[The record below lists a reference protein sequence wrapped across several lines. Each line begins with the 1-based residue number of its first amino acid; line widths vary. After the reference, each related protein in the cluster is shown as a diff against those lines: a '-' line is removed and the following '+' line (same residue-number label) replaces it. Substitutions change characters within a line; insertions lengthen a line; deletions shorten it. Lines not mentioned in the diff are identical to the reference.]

1 VSGVPLSAAPL
12 GVTVGAVRLGVVTIG
27 QAPRTDLTP
36 DLARWLPGVELVER
50 GVLDGMGPAEL
61 AAMAPAD
68 GDHVLT
74 TRLADGG
81 SVEIGERQVQERLPA
96 LVAALEDEVDAVLLA
111 CTGPFAVLP
120 HRKPLFVPDALIALG
135 TAALATAVAPMDA
148 PPASRSR
155 GPAAA
160 RTDPPVPESAGAA
173 AARTD
178 PPVPESAG
186 AAAARTDPPV
196 PESAGPTRVGVI
208 CPLPEQQGF
217 TVAKFSPRLGGQHV
231 LTAAASPYTGSAEE
245 LAAAGIALRDAG
257 AQLLAL
263 DCIGYT
269 AAMRDAVAAETGLPV
284 VLARS
289 VAARLAAEV
298 LDSIVPGR
306 PA

>member
-1 VSGVPLSAAPL
+1 MSGVPLSAAPL

-160 RTDPPVPESAGAA
+160 RTDPPVPESAG
-173 AARTD
+173 
-178 PPVPESAG
+178 
-186 AAAARTDPPV
+186 
-196 PESAGPTRVGVI
+196 PTRVGVI

>member
-1 VSGVPLSAAPL
+1 MSGVPLSAAPL

-186 AAAARTDPPV
+186 
-196 PESAGPTRVGVI
+196 PTRVGVI